1 MSEESFGVAVVRAE
15 FDDRRSLPHVR
26 ASLSVPSTSPR
37 FWTLGDHI
45 QAIRLPHLELLASMD
60 DASSDKVGRASV
72 RFHALIIQRL
82 SVRTFTAERGLAVSI
97 IQVGVAV

>member
-1 MSEESFGVAVVRAE
+1 
-15 FDDRRSLPHVR
+15 
-26 ASLSVPSTSPR
+26 
-37 FWTLGDHI
+37 
-45 QAIRLPHLELLASMD
+45 MD

-72 RFHALIIQRL
+72 RFHALITKRL